1 MMSCLATLL
10 FFSVTG
16 IVSAHRMNIDVTKQ
30 TIEIEAYY
38 GDGKPVKNGDIRV
51 YKANDEIYLTGKTD
65 DNGKFSFE
73 VKDIDSEYLIIEVK
87 QTGHKAELKI
97 GTGVSSSGEEME
109 LYQRIFAGIGY
120 LVGMAGIV
128 SFYLS
133 RKMKKN
139 FVEKDKT

>member
-1 MMSCLATLL
+1 MILLTGLAGN
-10 FFSVTG
+10 S
-16 IVSAHRMNIDVTKQ
+16 SAHRMNIDVTKQ

-38 GDGKPVKNGDIRV
+38 GDGKPVKNGDIIV
-51 YKANDEIYLTGKTD
+51 YKANGEIYLQGKTD

-73 VKDIDSEYLIIEVK
+73 VKDTDSEYLIIEVK
-87 QTGHKAELKI
+87 QTGHKATIKI

-133 RKMKKN
+133 IKMKKN
-139 FVEKDKT
+139 SVEKDKT